1 MDTGRV
7 ILTLAQAYSLGLVAI
22 GTLTLLWLFNPNLSQ
37 SPQVAGLW
45 FAVGGFG
52 LLVAMTFVI
61 VHLSRD

>member
-7 ILTLAQAYSLGLVAI
+7 ILTLARAYSLTLVLI
-22 GTLTLLWLFNPNLSQ
+22 GVLTILWLFNPNISQ

-52 LLVAMTFVI
+52 LLVGMTFVI
-61 VHLSRD
+61 VHLSRG

>member
-7 ILTLAQAYSLGLVAI
+7 ILVLARAYSLVLVVLAAV
-22 GTLTLLWLFNPNLSQ
+22 TLLWLVNPDLSE

-61 VHLSRD
+61 VHLSRG

>member
-7 ILTLAQAYSLGLVAI
+7 ILTLAQAYSIGLVVI
-22 GTLTLLWLFNPNLSQ
+22 GTLTLLWLFDPNLSQ

>member
-7 ILTLAQAYSLGLVAI
+7 ILTLARTYSLTLVVIAV
-22 GTLTLLWLFNPNLSQ
+22 LTVLWLFNPNIKQ

-52 LLVAMTFVI
+52 LLVGMTFLI

>member
-7 ILTLAQAYSLGLVAI
+7 ILTLARAYSLALVTI
-22 GTLTLLWLFNPNLSQ
+22 GMLTLLWLFNPNVSQ

-52 LLVAMTFVI
+52 MLVAMTFVI

>member
-7 ILTLAQAYSLGLVAI
+7 ILTLARAYSIGLAVI
-22 GTLTLLWLFNPNLSQ
+22 GVLTVLWLFNPNISQ

-52 LLVAMTFVI
+52 LLVGMTFVI